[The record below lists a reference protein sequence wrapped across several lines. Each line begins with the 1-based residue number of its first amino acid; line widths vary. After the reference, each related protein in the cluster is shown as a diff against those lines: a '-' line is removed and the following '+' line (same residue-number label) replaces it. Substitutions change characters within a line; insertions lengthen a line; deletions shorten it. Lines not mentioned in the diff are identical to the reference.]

1 MKLLFYVCLSSLF
14 VGLISCQ
21 NNKKAE
27 NENLDSLSTQ
37 REKSKLVVEYRMLSN
52 VKYPEDR
59 NCIEKFASNKDPKAG
74 MLFLFPKNIS
84 EFGVDTVYQEDSYF
98 ISEIGIFNKPISNED
113 KNYIIY
119 IMTFDYMVSLVVFE
133 DKKTK
138 NRYFTITGTAKGIFW
153 INNSYWVV
161 GNGCHMGCSM
171 SIERIK
177 DPKLLKPTNEQNL
190 DSLRRQVRRLPHE
203 EIMKIVRQESD
214 ELLFSANDTLYN
226 GISKKLA
233 AFIPYQ
239 NSMILVFEQYKSN
252 KYRFIQVN
260 EDKSVEHIDSL
271 INGKFDTREFSED
284 DMTTI
289 LPKNQSLISFC
300 QTIFKI
306 ENDTLFVY
314 SLR

>member
-1 MKLLFYVCLSSLF
+1 MKSLF
-14 VGLISCQ
+14 CVYLSILFVALFSCQ
-21 NNKKAE
+21 NDRKVE
-27 NENLDSLSTQ
+27 NENLDSLPTK

-59 NCIEKFASNKDPKAG
+59 NCIEKFASSKDPKAG
-74 MLFLFPKNIS
+74 MLFLFPKDIS
-84 EFGVDTVYQEDSYF
+84 EFGVDTAYQQDSYF

-113 KNYIIY
+113 ENYKIY
-119 IMTFDYMVSLVVFE
+119 VMTFDYMVSLVVFE

-138 NRYFTITGTAKGIFW
+138 NRYFTITGRAKGIFW
-153 INNSYWVV
+153 INNSYWII

-177 DPKLLKPTNEQNL
+177 DPKLLKPTKEQNL
-190 DSLRRQVRRLPHE
+190 DSLRRQLQRLPYE
-203 EIMKIVRQESD
+203 KKREIIDQAGD
-214 ELLFSANDTLYN
+214 ELLFFNDDLRKDL
-226 GISKKLA
+226 S
-233 AFIPYQ
+233 AFIPYK
-239 NSMILVFEQYKSN
+239 NSMIIAFTEYKSN
-252 KYRFIQVN
+252 KSKFIQVN

-271 INGKFDTREFSED
+271 INGKFDTRQLSQD

-300 QTIFKI
+300 RTIFKI